1 LGLLEHGDDL
11 AVGKAGLLHGTSSGK
26 GTRKFHFWRLLIGG
40 GITVAYD
47 VFQRFELDVGQ
58 HIQDNAP
65 TVSEGLARLKEVK
78 DYVRQTVSA
87 SFRKLRESGRGL
99 TDANVSQAVREAL
112 RDTFEVFEGYME

>member
-1 LGLLEHGDDL
+1 MHGSPL
-11 AVGKAGLLHGTSSGK
+11 NIRRVVSRICGALFRGS
-26 GTRKFHFWRLLIGG
+26 
-40 GITVAYD
+40 
-47 VFQRFELDVGQ
+47 LDVGQ

>member
-1 LGLLEHGDDL
+1 MELSMDQREF
-11 AVGKAGLLHGTSSGK
+11 AIE
-26 GTRKFHFWRLLIGG
+26 RF
-40 GITVAYD
+40 VAYD